1 MFDLIVNGQRNT
13 APRDIAPLAISWA
26 VHTLGIGAVV
36 ILPLLFATD
45 HLPVAPKEILT
56 HVTVAAPPPPP
67 PAAPAPAPAV
77 KRPSPRPAPTRE
89 ADAAGTGGGRSR
101 ASALHPGG
109 R

>member
-56 HVTVAAPPPPP
+56 HVTVAA
-67 PAAPAPAPAV
+67 
-77 KRPSPRPAPTRE
+77 RRHHRH
-89 ADAAGTGGGRSR
+89 RR
-101 ASALHPGG
+101 RRHRHRL
-109 R
+109 